1 MRGVESTVVSSGI
14 YRSEFATRRH
24 DFVDNVYSKHCR
36 PAVEIPVMDGLFGWF
51 GVELSIGQV
60 GIVFSEI
67 WPQT

>member
-36 PAVEIPVMDGLFGWF
+36 PAVEIPVMDGLFG
-51 GVELSIGQV
+51 VELSIGQV

>member
-14 YRSEFATRRH
+14 YRSEIATRRH

-36 PAVEIPVMDGLFGWF
+36 PAVEIPVMHGFF

>member
-14 YRSEFATRRH
+14 YRSEIATRRL
-24 DFVDNVYSKHCR
+24 DFVDNVYSKDCR
-36 PAVEIPVMDGLFGWF
+36 PAVEIPVMHGLFGWF

-67 WPQT
+67 WSQT